1 MLGLNEV
8 LPKAS
13 RRKAKYTLYA
23 DPPNRTLSDKFA
35 DSANHTLGSV
45 DISP

>member
-13 RRKAKYTLYA
+13 RRKA
-23 DPPNRTLSDKFA
+23 PNIHYGTM
-35 DSANHTLGSV
+35 GSWPGALA
-45 DISP
+45 STR

>member
-13 RRKAKYTLYA
+13 QRKVSNIHYWTM
-23 DPPNRTLSDKFA
+23 
-35 DSANHTLGSV
+35 GSWPGALA
-45 DISP
+45 STR